1 MHEPRPE
8 KAAVVDEVRERIGAT
23 GTVLITEYRGLSVSA
38 LQELRGGLRPIG
50 GSYRIYKNTLVRRA
64 ADADG
69 LAITEHL
76 TGPTALAFPETAPDG
91 TPPDVV
97 GVAKVLRDFAKNN
110 PELIIKGGL
119 LDGAPLDAGG
129 VRALADL
136 ESREVLL
143 AKFAGLLAA
152 PMQQLAGL
160 MQALPRNLAYGL
172 AALIDAGGGSPAA
185 DDAAGDAAD
194 DPAAPAP
201 ADAVPVDPADDPT
214 APAPADAVPVDP
226 AEDTPSDTNPDQE
239 ED

>member
-8 KAAVVDEVRERIGAT
+8 KVAVVDEVRERIGAT

-38 LQELRGGLRPIG
+38 LQELRSGLRPIG

-76 TGPTALAFPETAPDG
+76 TGPTALAFPETGPEGA
-91 TPPDVV
+91 PPDVV
-97 GVAKVLRDFAKNN
+97 GVAKVLRDFSKGN
-110 PELIIKGGL
+110 PELVIKGGL
-119 LDGAPLDAGG
+119 LEGEPLDADG

-143 AKFAGLLAA
+143 AKFAGLLAS

-172 AALIDAGGGSPAA
+172 QALIDIGGATPGPEGDSAA
-185 DDAAGDAAD
+185 
-194 DPAAPAP
+194 PMAPAP
-201 ADAVPVDPADDPT
+201 ADAVPVDT
-214 APAPADAVPVDP
+214 